1 MSNRFHNKYHRH
13 SHHTIPL
20 SGDVDAASDPIAS
33 ADNPFSGE
41 FHLMGNLTISGDM
54 IIDGDL
60 EMHQYQIVNCD
71 ATTSKY
77 GVVRI
82 ATDAEASARIV
93 SDCVVN
99 PKQLNELIQKIDIQN
114 TPHELISSLHVDS
127 NLSGSLLDGDILYY
141 QNGAWSNQRPSGIYA
156 KLATNSEASEGIST
170 STAITQRQLHTEI
183 RRNKPI
189 YVSSATPESISSV
202 FTAMSAEQNAI
213 SDGTLAFTY
222 WNQQVV
228 VGWGNGGA
236 SVNVPSVSIW
246 KYSSGS
252 WIKVY

>member
-1 MSNRFHNKYHRH
+1 MSSRFHNKYHRH
-13 SHHTIPL
+13 CHHTIPL

-33 ADNPFSGE
+33 SDNPFTGD
-41 FHLMGNLTISGDM
+41 FHLMGNLIVSGDM
-54 IIDGDL
+54 TIDGEL

-82 ATDAEASARIV
+82 ATDAEARERIV

-99 PKQLNELIQKIDIQN
+99 PKQLNELIQEIDVQN
-114 TPHELISSLHVDS
+114 APHEFISSLHIDS
-127 NLSGSLLDGDILYY
+127 GLNGNLSDGDILYY
-141 QNGAWSNQRPSGIYA
+141 QDGEWSNARPSGIYA
-156 KLATNSEASEGIST
+156 RLATDTEASEGIST
-170 STAITQRQLHTEI
+170 STAITQSQLHTEI

-189 YVSSATPESISSV
+189 YVSSATHESISSV
-202 FTAMSAEQNAI
+202 FTAMSAEQNEI

-222 WNQQVV
+222 WNQRVV
-228 VGWGNGGA
+228 VGWGNGA
-236 SVNVPSVSIW
+236 TAVNVPSVSIW
-246 KYSSGS
+246 KYSNGS